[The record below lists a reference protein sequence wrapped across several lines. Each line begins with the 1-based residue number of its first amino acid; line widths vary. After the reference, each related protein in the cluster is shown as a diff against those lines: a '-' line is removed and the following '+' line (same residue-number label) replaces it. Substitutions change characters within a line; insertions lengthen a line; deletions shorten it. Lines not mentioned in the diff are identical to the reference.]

1 MQGNKNTK
9 KNNVIMLPQATK
21 VIGLEI
27 RVNKI
32 KFMTST
38 IQPRRRLIMK
48 VINTLKTDAI

>member
-21 VIGLEI
+21 VIGVEI